1 MTLAHAAALLTPE
14 RATRPECQDERR
26 ADEHDV
32 EQPPHP
38 YHRYV
43 HAIRLVHVV
52 ANLTVADAEDTAPPP
67 PDQMFSTTISIRGF
81 QKFLTS
87 HYVSGVAIACE
98 LDRRATLTDRHL

>member
-1 MTLAHAAALLTPE
+1 M
-14 RATRPECQDERR
+14 
-26 ADEHDV
+26 

-38 YHRYV
+38 YHWYV

-52 ANLTVADAEDTAPPP
+52 ANLTTADAEAAAPPP

-98 LDRRATLTDRHL
+98 RNRRTTLTDRHL